1 MPIQSAKND
10 ATTSPVVA
18 VTHWNFGPASRKS
31 EVPIGD
37 ASYDPDWYKRDAKSK
52 HCKRQVAPPHSG
64 SDHPIPFHLCVLRER
79 EKRASV
85 LHQQYF
91 DYAVRFVRWDK
102 RKGWARYLAQHP
114 VGALIAMVTGKS
126 LPGEWRKQPLSEI
139 DYLAEVLL
147 SRFGSVSKPE

>member
-64 SDHPIPFHLCVLRER
+64 SDHPIPFHLCVL
-79 EKRASV
+79 
-85 LHQQYF
+85 
-91 DYAVRFVRWDK
+91 
-102 RKGWARYLAQHP
+102 
-114 VGALIAMVTGKS
+114 
-126 LPGEWRKQPLSEI
+126 I
-139 DYLAEVLL
+139 DPAGIIHEAA
-147 SRFGSVSKPE
+147 